1 MSTKET
7 WLVKLKRTGF
17 ETVLSSEAT
26 YSAAL
31 NAAGVLNARFQ
42 TDEYYV
48 EQWQSELS
56 HWSSLDDARN
66 AADMIRVSIATRE
79 ATK

>member
-1 MSTKET
+1 MTNR

-17 ETVLSSEAT
+17 ENVLSSEAT
-26 YSAAL
+26 YGVAL
-31 NAAGVLNARFQ
+31 LAAGVLNARFQ

-48 EQWQSELS
+48 ERWRAELS
-56 HWSSLDDARN
+56 HWPSADDARN
-66 AADMIRVSIATRE
+66 AADMIRVSIAERE